1 MHLKSLEISGFKSFA
16 RKTTLTFN
24 QGITAIVGPNGSGK
38 SNIADAVRW
47 VMGEQSIKTL
57 RGKKSEDVIF
67 SGSDKKTRLGLAE
80 VSLALDNTDH
90 QVPIDYSE
98 LLITRRI
105 YRNGDS
111 EYLINN
117 TKSRL
122 TDINLLLTQAN
133 FGHRTYSVIG
143 QGMID
148 NFLISTPQERKE
160 FFEEATGVKQYQ
172 IKKQQ
177 SLNKLAGVWQN
188 LTTLKIKISEME
200 PQLRLLTRQVK
211 KLAKRKEIE
220 TKLRDNKILYYTSY
234 WHEINSTYLEQ
245 QKNITT
251 LEETKN
257 KINLTYQNLEQK
269 LNQLTKNNSSSKE
282 RSLLRQEEQKLID
295 QKIKVKEELLTLR
308 VTQTNQLNSNLH
320 QLEKISPHQ
329 LKEINQQLEKINLLH
344 QKITTLIDNDEDKN
358 LIKQEIININK
369 KINSIL
375 KLIQPYIKEIK
386 LPAKE
391 LTPNPQ
397 LKQLEQK
404 LDQLNKQISLI
415 QQKINSSEDQDTQDR
430 KELWQLQN
438 EFTASQRKLNDINAQ
453 LNNIR
458 VELARTETKRFDLKQ
473 EISLELNDFDNLSQ
487 DKTNIKHLSSQEKTQ
502 LLQEINKLKN
512 QLEIIG
518 GIDLEIESEYET
530 TQQRYD
536 FLTQQQEDLSQTGE
550 SLKKLIDELDEIIK
564 KQVKKSYD
572 EINKYFKKYFTMLFE
587 GGHAELTLIKEKI
600 NLSKEKE
607 ETDDELSA
615 DNTNKAINFFQT
627 KNSAPAYSGIDVS
640 ATPPGKKLKSI
651 NALSGGERAL
661 TSIALICAII
671 SSNPSPF
678 VVLDEVDAA
687 LDESNSIRFANIL
700 KELSHKTQFLVITHN
715 RASMEQANLLYGVT
729 MGSDGVSK
737 ILSIKLDEAKKYKS

>member
-105 YRNGDS
+105 YRSGDS

-177 SLNKLAGVWQN
+177 SLNKLASVWQN

-257 KINLTYQNLEQK
+257 KINLTYQNLERK
-269 LNQLTKNNSSSKE
+269 LNQLTKNNTSSKE

-438 EFTASQRKLNDINAQ
+438 EFTTSQHKLNDINTK

-487 DKTNIKHLSSQEKTQ
+487 DKTNIKYLSNQEKTQ

-600 NLSKEKE
+600 NLNKEN
-607 ETDDELSA
+607 DDENELST

-729 MGSDGVSK
+729 MGSDGISK
-737 ILSIKLDEAKKYKS
+737 ILSIKLNEAKKYKA